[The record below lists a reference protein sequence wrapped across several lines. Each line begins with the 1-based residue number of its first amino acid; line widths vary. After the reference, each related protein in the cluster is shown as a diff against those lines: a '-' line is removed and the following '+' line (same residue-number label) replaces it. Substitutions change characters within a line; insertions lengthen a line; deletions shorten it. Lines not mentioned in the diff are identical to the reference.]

1 MVRMPAAIAGL
12 DAKMLLQVHD
22 ELLFEVAQ
30 DAVEPLI
37 VAARHIMEGA
47 AAPAVH
53 LTVPI
58 TVDAGRG
65 ANWAE
70 AH

>member
-1 MVRMPAAIAGL
+1 MPAALAGL

-22 ELLFEVAQ
+22 ELLFEVEAS
-30 DAVEPLI
+30 AVPTLI
-37 VAARHIMEGA
+37 AAAKAVMEGA

-53 LTVPI
+53 FTVPLI
-58 TVDAGRG
+58 AEAGSG